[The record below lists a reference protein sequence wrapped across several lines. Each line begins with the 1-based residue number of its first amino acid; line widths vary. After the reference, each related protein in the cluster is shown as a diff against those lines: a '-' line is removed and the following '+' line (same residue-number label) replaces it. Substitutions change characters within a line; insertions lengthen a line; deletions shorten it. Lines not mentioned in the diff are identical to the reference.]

1 MLRIGTR
8 KSPLALWQAEHVQ
21 SLLAARG
28 HESELVRITTEGDRV
43 LDRSLAQI
51 GGKGLFIKELEEAI
65 AAGRADLAVHS
76 AKDVP
81 YALPEGF
88 ALAAFPERE
97 DARDAL
103 IAPQAKT
110 FAQLPRGARVG
121 TSSLR
126 RAVQLV
132 SVRPDL
138 EILAVRG
145 NVQTR
150 LSRAGVERDGVHLDA
165 VVLALA
171 GLRRLGLE
179 QHITEVLPIELSL
192 PAAGQGA
199 IAIEALR
206 GSPGFAASVEL
217 DDAATAR
224 CVQAERAVLQ
234 ALAGSCTV
242 PIAAYAVEDAGALW
256 LRAALGG
263 PDGEGKVRLLRAE
276 GRGAEPGLLGAS
288 VAEQLLAL
296 GAGPLLAAARSAPGL
311 PPPKR

>member
-1 MLRIGTR
+1 
-8 KSPLALWQAEHVQ
+8 
-21 SLLAARG
+21 
-28 HESELVRITTEGDRV
+28 
-43 LDRSLAQI
+43 
-51 GGKGLFIKELEEAI
+51 
-65 AAGRADLAVHS
+65 
-76 AKDVP
+76 
-81 YALPEGF
+81 
-88 ALAAFPERE
+88 
-97 DARDAL
+97 
-103 IAPQAKT
+103 
-110 FAQLPRGARVG
+110 
-121 TSSLR
+121 
-126 RAVQLV
+126 VQLL

-138 EILAVRG
+138 EILPVRG

-150 LSRAGVERDGVHLDA
+150 LSRAGVQRDGVYMDA

-179 QHITEVLPIELSL
+179 QHVTEVLPIELSL

-206 GSPGFAASVEL
+206 GSAGFAAAAEL

-242 PIAAYAVEDAGALW
+242 PIAAYAIEEAGELW

-276 GRGAEPGLLGAS
+276 ARGSEPRLLGAS

-296 GAGPLLAAARSAPGL
+296 GGGPLLSAARSGPGL
-311 PPPKR
+311 PPPPTPIIK